1 MPTFSSPAVPALLR
15 EMNERKVLDTLR
27 THGALHA
34 AQVARINGLSKPT
47 TSVILRSLVDFG
59 LVQEYFPGADDPKRA
74 RSVFEAISDV
84 HVALAIDIGARFIRA
99 GVSDLSATVRSQV
112 SIAVKSLTLSS
123 IVKTMHEAADS
134 ALKESGFAFKKVNSL
149 VVGAPGVVDQ
159 LSGELAIA
167 GTITELDGVNVSTLV
182 KREFGIA
189 PLVENDINLA
199 TLAEMDQGHGVGLRN
214 FAVLSVGS
222 GLGAG
227 IVLNGELVRGHRGAA
242 GEVFY
247 VPFGDPSDTH
257 RSSTNP
263 SGDRISEIASSLAGN
278 YPDSVLSLPYT
289 IIGIL
294 DAARQ
299 GDALAKAVVKQEAER
314 IALYVATISS
324 VVDVELVVLAGGIGR
339 QADFFLQPVRDFVA
353 SIVPFPPRIEV
364 TTLGEGSVLRGALDL
379 ATSIAC
385 DQVFAERA
393 AGHHRARAITE
404 SVS

>member
-1 MPTFSSPAVPALLR
+1 MSLFTSPAVPALLR

-27 THGALHA
+27 AQGALHA
-34 AQVARINGLSKPT
+34 AEIARINGLSKPT

-74 RSVFEAISDV
+74 RSVFEAIQDI

-99 GVSDLSATVRSQV
+99 GVSDLHGNVRSQV
-112 SIAVKSLTLSS
+112 SIEVNKLDLKSIL
-123 IVKTMHEAADS
+123 KTMHDAADK
-134 ALKESGFAFKKVNSL
+134 ALKEAGFSIKKVNAL

-159 LSGELAIA
+159 ITGEIAIA
-167 GTITELDGVNVSTLV
+167 GTITDLDGVKLANLV
-182 KREFGIA
+182 AKEFGIS
-189 PLVENDINLA
+189 PLVENDINLV
-199 TLAEMDQGHGVGLRN
+199 TLAEKVKGHGIGVDN

-227 IVLNGELVRGHRGAA
+227 LVLNGNLVRGHRGAA

-263 SGDRISEIASSLAGN
+263 SGDRISEMASALASKF
-278 YPDSVLSLPYT
+278 PQSTLQAPYT
-289 IIGIL
+289 TIRIL
-294 DAARQ
+294 DAARK
-299 GDALAKAVVKQEAER
+299 GDALANEVVKQEAQR

-324 VVDVELVVLAGGIGR
+324 VVDVEVVVLAGGIGR
-339 QADFFLQPVRDFVA
+339 QADFFLQPVRDFVSA
-353 SIVPFPPRIEV
+353 IVPFSPRIEV
-364 TTLGEGSVLRGALDL
+364 STLGESSVLLGGLDL

-385 DQVFAERA
+385 DRVFADRA
-393 AGHHRARAITE
+393 AGHHRARAISE
-404 SVS
+404 SI